1 MYMCMNWDILT
12 RALHDDVSEE
22 ERALLTEWLNSSI
35 RNRDI
40 WMGLQAKR
48 HLLNSLVSEEV
59 KTINWQQLQERL
71 KHAPVRT
78 FRPWHWWKL
87 AAASAA
93 IMTGIIFLSSIFR
106 MDISAEQ
113 HETRNLAR
121 ITSADGE
128 NKKIILPDGSIVWL
142 HHNSSIVFDSLLFN
156 KQKRE
161 VQLKGDA
168 FFDVAKNKQKPFVI
182 QAGRMEIGVI
192 GTSFAV
198 YAGNPDMHLVEV
210 ATGIVRVTAGNRNE
224 QLVAGNALS
233 YNTQT
238 GQVSRSNVSINEARA
253 LKGDALF
260 FERDDLLTIVQKLRY
275 WYHRKITVEG
285 SVKKPLSF
293 TGVVK
298 DDGLETVL
306 NGLAY
311 MAGFTYKINGHEII
325 IYPQH

>member
-12 RALHDDVSEE
+12 RALQNDVSDEE
-22 ERALLTEWLNSSI
+22 QALLTEWLNSSA

-40 WMGLQAKR
+40 WIGLQAKQY
-48 HLLNSLVSEEV
+48 LLNSLASEEV
-59 KTINWQQLQERL
+59 RTANWRQLQDRL
-71 KHAPVRT
+71 QQMPVRSL
-78 FRPWHWWKL
+78 RPVYWWKGI
-87 AAASAA
+87 AASAA
-93 IMTGIIFLSSIFR
+93 IIIGMVFLSSIFR
-106 MDISAEQ
+106 MDISTEQ
-113 HETRNLAR
+113 QTSNLAR
-121 ITSADGE
+121 ISSIDGE
-128 NKKIILPDGSIVWL
+128 SKRIILPDGSIVWL
-142 HHNSSIVFDSLLFN
+142 HHHSSIEFDSVLFN

-161 VQLKGDA
+161 VQLTGDA
-168 FFDVAKNKQKPFVI
+168 FFDVAKNKKKPFVI
-182 QAGRMEIGVI
+182 QVGGMEIGVV

-233 YNTQT
+233 YNILT
-238 GQVSRSNVSINEARA
+238 GQVLRNNVSINEARA

-260 FERDDLLTIVQKLRY
+260 FEKDDLQTIVQKLRY

-285 SVKKPLSF
+285 SPGKPLSF

-298 DDGLETVL
+298 DDGIEAVL